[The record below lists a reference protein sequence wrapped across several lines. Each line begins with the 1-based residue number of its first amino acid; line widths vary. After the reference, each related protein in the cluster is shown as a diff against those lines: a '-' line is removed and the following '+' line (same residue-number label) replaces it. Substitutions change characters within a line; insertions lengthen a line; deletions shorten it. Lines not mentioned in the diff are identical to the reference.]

1 MAVALNNR
9 YQENN
14 SAEKMLGAVYT
25 PPRVAAAL
33 VRWAVRSSADKVL
46 DPACGEGV
54 FLAAARTRLADLGA
68 KRPTCVG
75 VDIDPQAASASVAIC
90 QDFFKWAQH
99 APKFD
104 AVVGNPPFIRSHL
117 FPEQSRAVAF
127 RQMEEMGLRP
137 SRLMSTW
144 APFVVVSCKI
154 LTESGRL
161 ALVVPEEILHVNYAE
176 ELRRFLLARFR
187 RVIVCLPARDLF
199 PSVQQAVVLLLCD
212 NDTSGRPGLMTTPS
226 RDLEEG
232 PPYATEAAPPWSW
245 SRKWTHM
252 FLKPAEREFV
262 SESHRQLGWQ
272 PLNEYGRAEVG
283 VVTGNN
289 AFFILSKAEVE
300 KIGNGYVEPIV
311 CSARDIRGIRFGASD
326 FRAMVEQERPA
337 FLIHTAD
344 PVDKLPAPLQRYL
357 TEGEDREID
366 KGYKCR
372 IRDPWYA
379 VPGVWPADALLLR
392 QAGEVPKLVHLTQKC
407 ASTDTIHRVRWRR
420 PSMGKRHTVGFLNTW
435 TLIACEIMGRS
446 YGGGVLELMPGEAN
460 RIPLP
465 PPLPQLEGIFERVDE
480 RVRRREFDDV
490 IGLVDE
496 VVMPGFITRSQREE
510 ARTIL
515 SKLIARRKSRQ
526 HGHD

>member
-1 MAVALNNR
+1 MSLNNR
-9 YQENN
+9 YQENS

-33 VRWAVRSSADKVL
+33 ARWAVRSSADKVL

-90 QDFFKWAQH
+90 QDFFEWAKH

-104 AVVGNPPFIRSHL
+104 AIVGNPPFIRSHL
-117 FPEQSRAVAF
+117 FPEQSRALAF
-127 RQMEEMGLRP
+127 RQMEEIGLRP

-144 APFVVVSCKI
+144 APFVAVSCKM

-161 ALVVPEEILHVNYAE
+161 AFVVPEEILHVNYAE

-187 RVIVCLPARDLF
+187 RVIVCLPAADLF

-212 NDTSGRPGLMTTPS
+212 NETRGASGLMVMSS

-232 PPYATEAAPPWSW
+232 PPYEIEPAPPWSW
-245 SRKWTHM
+245 SRKWTHV
-252 FLKPAEREFV
+252 FLRPGERKLV
-262 SESHRQLGWQ
+262 TESFGQLGWS
-272 PLNEYGRAEVG
+272 PLKEYGRVEVG
-283 VVTGNN
+283 VVTGYNR
-289 AFFILSKAEVE
+289 FFILSRREVE
-300 KIGNGYVEPIV
+300 NVGDGYVTPII
-311 CSARDIRGIRFGASD
+311 CSARDVRGIRFTSND
-326 FRAMVEQERPA
+326 FRAVVEQERPA
-337 FLIHTAD
+337 FLIHTD
-344 PVDKLPAPLQRYL
+344 ERVEKLPQALQRYVAD
-357 TEGEDREID
+357 GEEKEIHLR
-366 KGYKCR
+366 YKCR
-372 IRDPWYA
+372 IREPWYA

-392 QAGEVPKLVHLTQKC
+392 QAGEVPKLVHLTKKYT
-407 ASTDTIHRVRWRR
+407 STDTIHRVRWQR
-420 PSMGKRHTVGFLNTW
+420 PSMGRRHALGFLNTW

-460 RIPLP
+460 GIPLP

-480 RVRRREFDDV
+480 RVRRREFDDA
-490 IGLVDE
+490 IRLVDE
-496 VVMPGFITRSQREE
+496 VVMPGFMTRSQRED
-510 ARTIL
+510 ARNIL
-515 SKLIARRKSRQ
+515 SRLIARRKSRR
-526 HGHD
+526 HG